1 MSNTRMKEVTHKLYS
16 LRTTARTLDERKQ
29 QVVRMMNYL
38 DVPLDM
44 PKIIHITGTNGKGS
58 VAYKWSRVLSN
69 YGFKTGLFTSPH
81 VYSIRERIRINS
93 ELISEDDFLDWY
105 DQVESSLNVLGTTKL
120 YDENQNIITY
130 VYLLTDIVFQVR
142 LAIFQHF

>member
-58 VAYKWSRVLSN
+58 VAYK
-69 YGFKTGLFTSPH
+69 
-81 VYSIRERIRINS
+81 
-93 ELISEDDFLDWY
+93 
-105 DQVESSLNVLGTTKL
+105 
-120 YDENQNIITY
+120 
-130 VYLLTDIVFQVR
+130 
-142 LAIFQHF
+142 